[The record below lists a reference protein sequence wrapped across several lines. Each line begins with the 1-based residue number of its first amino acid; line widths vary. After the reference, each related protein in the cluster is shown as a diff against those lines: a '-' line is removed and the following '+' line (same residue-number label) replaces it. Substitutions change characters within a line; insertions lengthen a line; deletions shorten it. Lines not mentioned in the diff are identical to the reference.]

1 MSVSK
6 DYSFNQGGDNMVG
19 QHLNKLV
26 PDLIS
31 EITIQ
36 LSDEVTQ
43 QGKNEAAIKLL
54 QEWANDESGYDEKIW
69 PIAKK
74 AIEENRLSIR
84 KKFNE

>member
-1 MSVSK
+1 
-6 DYSFNQGGDNMVG
+6 MVV

-36 LSDEVTQ
+36 LPDEVTQ

-54 QEWANDESGYDEKIW
+54 QEWANDESGYDEKTW
-69 PIAKK
+69 PVVKK

-84 KKFNE
+84 KKFND